1 MGLPQA
7 GLTEPNGSSVPPVHH
22 DASHCAFLS
31 RNALLFVAARMVGKL
46 GQHDFAAYVLSF
58 KIRIGTGPDIDQI
71 TGDARRR
78 GLDAVP
84 KRVGNHGLP
93 CRGQKSQL
101 APLGET
107 HQSG

>member
-1 MGLPQA
+1 MAMFEGSQA
-7 GLTEPNGSSVPPVHH
+7 SIHYEQV
-22 DASHCAFLS
+22 
-31 RNALLFVAARMVGKL
+31 
-46 GQHDFAAYVLSF
+46 
-58 KIRIGTGPDIDQI
+58 GTGPDIDQI

-93 CRGQKSQL
+93 RRGQKSQF